1 MAADIQSTKLNIID
15 PHIHLFDLNQ
25 GDYHWLKSANP
36 PFWPDKHLIQQN
48 FSEADLSLSNNLQL
62 AGFVH
67 IEAGFDN
74 KQPWRE
80 LHWLEQTCK
89 LPFRSIAF
97 IDINQS
103 PINFTLELTKL
114 SQFSS
119 FVGVRYIFEDDN
131 TLTTLSKEQV
141 LTNLKLLAER
151 ALIFELQM
159 PFDNIDAIKLIS
171 QLLTQLPKLKVIIN
185 HGGFPEPDSESQFKQ
200 WQTVIQQ
207 FSQFSCCAIKCSGW
221 EMQNRHYTVNWQ
233 EKVINHCLACFGE
246 DRVMLASNFPLTLFS
261 QPYPAYWQAYAEQ
274 LTLAPKLLEK
284 LCFTNSYHW
293 YNFDNLF

>member
-1 MAADIQSTKLNIID
+1 MAADIQSTKLKIID

-25 GDYHWLKSANP
+25 GDYHWLKSANS

-80 LHWLEQTCK
+80 LHWLEQTCN

-103 PINFTLELTKL
+103 QINFALELTKL
-114 SQFSS
+114 CQFSS

-131 TLTTLSKEQV
+131 ILTTLSNEQV
-141 LTNLKLLAER
+141 LTNLQLLTER

-159 PFDNIDAIKLIS
+159 PFDNIDAVKLIS
-171 QLLTQLPKLKVIIN
+171 QSLTQLPKLKVIIN
-185 HGGFPEPDSESQFKQ
+185 HAGFPEPDSESQFKQ
-200 WQTVIQQ
+200 WQAVIQQ

-233 EKVINHCLACFGE
+233 QKVINHSLACFGE

-261 QPYPAYWQAYAEQ
+261 QPYPAYWQAYVEQ

-293 YNFDNLF
+293 YHFDNLF